1 MPRFEKYNSKIY
13 DYLVV
18 VLNISC
24 FGYNILGKY
33 QGVLI
38 RHYRSAVGLYSSS
51 PEQGFLVTPL
61 CLSPQS
67 IYPVLPDKHRV
78 LLTRI

>member
-1 MPRFEKYNSKIY
+1 MPRFEQYNIKIY
-13 DYLVV
+13 DCLVV
-18 VLNISC
+18 VFNISC

-38 RHYRSAVGLYSSS
+38 RHYRSVVGLYSSS
-51 PEQGFLVTPL
+51 PEQGLVTPL
-61 CLSPQS
+61 CRSRPQS